1 MFCLPAD
8 TIEEAVAARKD
19 REMSH
24 WKCVKSTP
32 DRRLKMGGICGGLL
46 HAGCGPWLLFLGCEA
61 GWGCEDAAA
70 CGQPVTGLGERF
82 KASIPSQ
89 VTSCGR
95 AVF

>member
-1 MFCLPAD
+1 MQVVDPGCCSW
-8 TIEEAVAARKD
+8 AV
-19 REMSH
+19 
-24 WKCVKSTP
+24 
-32 DRRLKMGGICGGLL
+32 RLGGVV
-46 HAGCGPWLLFLGCEA
+46 
-61 GWGCEDAAA
+61 EDAAA